1 MSWKRMVREYRCYD
15 AGGKLVAK
23 GTAMALVEKKV
34 FGSETTVHEHY
45 KTGRPWKPAGIV
57 RMEMEL
63 RPILPKKAKKKAPPA
78 AKPKPRR
85 KPLGGVQNPSA
96 LAYDVHDLILY
107 NKKARKIGKPELTY
121 GYWAVAG
128 KPARP

>member
-1 MSWKRMVREYRCYD
+1 MSNHRMVREYRCYN
-15 AGGKLVAK
+15 AAGKLIAK
-23 GTAMALVEKKV
+23 GTAMALVEQKV

-63 RPILPKKAKKKAPPA
+63 RPILPKKKAPPA
-78 AKPKPRR
+78 EKPKPRR

-107 NKKARKIGKPELTY
+107 NKKARKEGRPELTY

>member
-1 MSWKRMVREYRCYD
+1 MSWKRMVREYRCYN
-15 AGGKLVAK
+15 AAGKLVAK
-23 GTAMALVEKKV
+23 GTAMALVEQKV

-63 RPILPKKAKKKAPPA
+63 RPILPKKAKKKAPHV

-96 LAYDVHDLILY
+96 LAYDVHDLMLY
-107 NKKARKIGKPELTY
+107 NKKARKEGRPELSY